1 MKVSGFG
8 VITIKGL
15 DIFDYCK
22 VSEEQLQFTNFLVTN
37 KQLSLSV
44 LADSNDATYGHISK
58 PELLEELSASDYYE
72 GVISSTDTNL
82 ITEDSSYL
90 PLLLSIL
97 SNDYSEDL
105 SIYTIFLLAKD
116 YETKRLKIATPAN
129 FVIGNT
135 TTCSNG
141 ATGLIDYIDVAEKEI
156 YVTNITPNF
165 LGVDFIVG
173 MTVQDDV
180 VGVSENISA
189 VDYSEYSVY
198 MGCPAY
204 NEVQDFYVNDVAGF
218 AIGNTVTTTG
228 GASGEVLDINSNV
241 LTISRNNI
249 LRFAVGDTLT
259 NSVVTTTIISDPSVN
274 LTDSTI
280 LPLSYISDGA
290 DLLLRISLRS
300 TSGFPRNISFL
311 STAIMEINIHDA
323 SDSSHLDFRLMS
335 ALYTADVAYTLRLLK
350 SRVDAIVSLNNLI
363 DGQ

>member
-8 VITIKGL
+8 VVTIKGL

-22 VSEEQLQFTNFLVTN
+22 VNEEELQFTNFLVTN

-44 LADSNDATYGHISK
+44 LSNSGDSTYGHISK
-58 PELLEELSASDYYE
+58 PELLEELSVSDYYE

-105 SIYTIFLLAKD
+105 SIYTIFLLARD
-116 YETKRLKIATPAN
+116 YETKKLTIATPSN
-129 FVIGNT
+129 FVIGNSV
-135 TTCSNG
+135 TCSNG
-141 ATGLIDYIDVAEKEI
+141 ATGLIDYIDVAEKEM

-173 MTVQDDV
+173 TTVQDDV
-180 VGVSENISA
+180 VGVSENISS
-189 VDYSEYSVY
+189 VNYGEYSVY

-204 NEVQDFYVNDVAGF
+204 NEVQDFYVNDATGF
-218 AIGNTVTTTG
+218 AIGNTITTTD
-228 GASGEVLDINSNV
+228 GAIGEILDINSNV

-249 LRFAVGDTLT
+249 FRFVIGDTIT
-259 NSVVTTTIISDPSVN
+259 NGVVSTTITSSSVVN
-274 LTDSTI
+274 LTESTI

-290 DLLLRISLRS
+290 DILLRISLRS

-311 STAIMEINIHDA
+311 SSAIMEINIHDA